1 MIQFKSLV
9 QYTRVVD
16 GIRFPQSNKEPFL
29 LVYFSENSSLIEDY
43 PKMNLRL
50 VDLKHVVVPLTKIPR
65 TRMTPAFKKIY
76 KQYKLLPYASNM
88 AFPKNRNLLYDL
100 SNYLNAIDIMYKP
113 TTYRQR
119 AGFLI
124 NNAMLKAFA
133 AFPSN
138 YQKTLVYSI
147 DMTKDL
153 NTFVNRKIF
162 PLLRHIKDGELYF
175 DNLILAMVG
184 ETDTRYRLLIKDGEF
199 KFNRVFQLLRRI
211 KAISS
216 EEEKKEEVKNASQVV
231 YSTVSNKLDDSG
243 KGVVKHAIHDYLSKD
258 SKTFEKAVSDELSS
272 DEMKRVAVASVLF
285 KVNGNMEK
293 SKRLARAIPA
303 KKLSTAVK
311 KISKQYKDEILQPQ
325 ETVNTSESVV
335 SNQSNI
341 PKRIDNKSPEH
352 IFNKRQIDFQTN
364 LKKDLVN
371 AFKVLETQ
379 DIPLKFKSFKMADRA
394 GKFGEIRKSDVAL
407 ITVTLIDKFGNEHII
422 QLEIPKIDPN
432 TGTFRVN
439 GERKCLINQIS
450 INPISFPKEYDS
462 KFESSYS
469 AFHIYS
475 KRTKTKHY
483 LEAYMGSF
491 RLPYIILLS
500 YAFGFEK
507 TLKQY
512 KIKHT
517 ITETKPSKDKVF
529 SKVPSSYIVFDGL
542 DTDLKKELAASFIQA
557 KVMNYKI
564 EQEFGSKKYFN
575 DLIIAITGRVD
586 STYLI
591 SNNVKYIVDPIAKQV
606 LINQQLPNNLPVIM
620 EYMATKAVT
629 GFVQDRN
636 DITNQRI
643 RNSEILVHLAQKQ
656 ILAAYT
662 DYKNQV
668 LSGNK
673 DAKLTLQE
681 NKLMSQFVN
690 LEIVQN
696 MEYAN
701 PIEEMAT
708 ITKVSP
714 VGKSVGGIPD
724 KQAIQLDARNVHPS
738 YFGNIDPL
746 DTAEGGNIG
755 ITQQLTIDAYITSA
769 RGMFSQKDITNKEN
783 SGMLSTTTAMIP
795 FIENNEGARV
805 IMAANQAKQ
814 MLPLKNPE
822 APIIQSG
829 YESTLTNVL
838 SDAFVKR
845 SPCNGKIISISKDT
859 IGMMCRDNKK
869 HRIDITPQHLKSG
882 SGVDTLSVF
891 TPRVVK
897 GQSVKTK
904 QILAE
909 GGCVS
914 NGSISLG
921 RTISACYMAYKGYNF
936 EDGIVISESLVKKEK
951 LTSLHGIA
959 IEVTVEEGDRI
970 VKLAEIGQKTKKGDP
985 LFVKAIGNLEELLGG
1000 TLDEEEDES
1009 ADIYDGKYIKK
1020 SPGGTIVDIEVFSN
1034 LKEGEFPKL
1043 KPLIDRTNKKYKKPS
1058 KEKFKDKGTTIKG
1071 ILITFKIEQEL
1082 SISLGDKL
1090 CNRFG
1095 NKGIVS
1101 LVEKEELMPRTPW
1114 GERVEIVLNP
1124 LGVLGRM
1131 NMGQMFEL
1139 YCGLISK
1146 TLASKILKSKN
1157 KAEVVKLFR
1166 MVLTKLDTSPGKQFA
1181 SSFIKNINGLGPKQ
1195 FKAMVDQIKIS
1206 KSVPLIIPPFKAPS
1220 HKDIADALKVLGL
1233 KTGYKL
1239 KLPEYNTTTKN
1250 NVPFGYV
1257 YMSKLE
1263 HIGANKIHSR
1273 STGPMVSKTSQP
1285 TGGKRKEGGQRIGEG
1300 DTYALLSYN
1309 CPTVLSEL
1317 MGPLSDDV
1325 ATKKEIESDIIQTGS
1340 AEFRET
1346 KVSPTKDLL
1355 NAYFIALMLGQ

>member
-16 GIRFPQSNKEPFL
+16 GIRFPQNNKEPFL
-29 LVYFSENSSLIEDY
+29 LVYFSENSNLIEDY
-43 PKMNLRL
+43 PKLNLRL

-76 KQYKLLPYASNM
+76 QQYKLLPYASNM
-88 AFPKNRNLLYDL
+88 AFPKNRNILYDL
-100 SNYLNAIDIMYKP
+100 SNYLNAIDVMYKP

-124 NNAMLKAFA
+124 NNALLKAFVT
-133 AFPSN
+133 FPSN
-138 YQKTLVYSI
+138 YKKTLIYSI

-153 NTFVNRKIF
+153 NSFVNRKVF
-162 PLLRHIKDGELYF
+162 PLLRHIKDGDLYF

-184 ETDTRYRLLIKDGEF
+184 ETDTRYRLLIKNGEF
-199 KFNRVFQLLRRI
+199 KFSRLFQLLKRI
-211 KAISS
+211 KPISS
-216 EEEKKEEVKNASQVV
+216 EEEQEEEIKNASQVV
-231 YSTVSNKLDDSG
+231 YSTVSNKIDVSG
-243 KGVVKHAIHDYLSKD
+243 RGTVKNAIHDYLRKD
-258 SKTFEKAVSDELSS
+258 KKTFEKASSNELSS
-272 DEMKRVAVASVLF
+272 DEINRATIASILF
-285 KVNGNMEK
+285 KVNGNLEK
-293 SKRLARAIPA
+293 SKRLAKSIPSKNLAI
-303 KKLSTAVK
+303 AVK
-311 KISKQYKDEILQPQ
+311 KISSQYKDEMLKPQ
-325 ETVNTSESVV
+325 ETINTSEMIIN
-335 SNQSNI
+335 NQSNI
-341 PKRIDNKSPEH
+341 PKRVDNKSPEH

-364 LKKDLVN
+364 LRKDLIN

-379 DIPLKFKSFKMADRA
+379 DIPLKFKSFKMSDLPS
-394 GKFGEIRKSDVAL
+394 KMGEIRKSDVAL
-407 ITVTLIDKFGNEHII
+407 ITVILVDKFGNEHII
-422 QLEIPKIDPN
+422 HLEIPKIDPN

-450 INPISFPKEYDS
+450 INPISFPKEFDS

-469 AFHIYS
+469 TFHIYS
-475 KRTKTKHY
+475 KRTKTKQY
-483 LEAYMGSF
+483 LESYMGSF
-491 RLPYIILLS
+491 RLPFIILLS

-517 ITETKPSKDKVF
+517 ITETKPSKDKLF
-529 SKVPSSYIVFDGL
+529 CKVPLSYIVFEGL
-542 DTDLKKELAASFIQA
+542 DTNLKKELAQSFIQA
-557 KVMNYKI
+557 KVINYKV
-564 EQEFGSKKYFN
+564 EQEFGSKEYFN

-591 SNNVKYIVDPIAKQV
+591 TNNVKYIVDPIAKQV
-606 LINQQLPNNLPVIM
+606 LVNQQLPSNLSVIM

-668 LSGNK
+668 LSGNE

-681 NKLMSQFVN
+681 NKLMSQFIN

-701 PIEEMAT
+701 PVEEMAT

-714 VGKSVGGIPD
+714 VGKTVGGIPD

-755 ITQQLTIDAYITSA
+755 ITQQLTVDAYITSA
-769 RGMFSQKDITNKEN
+769 RGMFSQKEITNKEN

-795 FIENNEGARV
+795 FIENNEGARI

-838 SDAFVKR
+838 SDAFIKR
-845 SPCNGKIISISKDT
+845 SPCNGKVINITKDSIN
-859 IGMMCRDNKK
+859 ILCRDNKK
-869 HRIDITPQHLKSG
+869 QQVDITPQHLKSG

-891 TPRVVK
+891 TPRVK
-897 GQSVKTK
+897 EGQTIKTR
-904 QILAE
+904 QIVAE
-909 GGCVS
+909 GGCMS
-914 NGSISLG
+914 GGSISLG
-921 RTISACYMAYKGYNF
+921 RTLSACYMAYKGYNF
-936 EDGIVISESLVKKEK
+936 EDGIVISETVVQNQK

-970 VKLAEIGQKTKKGDP
+970 VKLADIGQKTKKGDP
-985 LFVKAIGNLEELLGG
+985 LFVKAIGSLEELLGG
-1000 TLDEEEDES
+1000 TLEEEEDET

-1034 LKEGEFPKL
+1034 FSDDQFPELKT
-1043 KPLIDRTNKKYKKPS
+1043 LINRTNRRYKKPS
-1058 KEKFKDKGTTIKG
+1058 KEKFKDRGTTVKG
-1071 ILITFKIEQEL
+1071 ILIKFKIEQEL
-1082 SISLGDKL
+1082 HIGVGDKL
-1090 CNRFG
+1090 CNRYG
-1095 NKGIVS
+1095 NKGIIS
-1101 LVEKEELMPRTPW
+1101 LIEKEELMPRTPW
-1114 GERVEIVLNP
+1114 GERIEIIFNP
-1124 LGVLGRM
+1124 LGVVSRM

-1146 TLASKILKSKN
+1146 TLASRIIKSKN

-1166 MVLTKLDTSPGKQFA
+1166 IVLGKLDTSPGKQFA
-1181 SSFIKNINGLGPKQ
+1181 SSFVKNIEKLGPKQ
-1195 FKAMVDQIKIS
+1195 FKTMVDQIRTT
-1206 KSVPLIIPPFKAPS
+1206 KSVPIIIPPFKAPS
-1220 HKDIADALKVLGL
+1220 HKDIANTLKVLGL

-1239 KLPEYNTTTKN
+1239 KLPEYNTTTKS
-1250 NVPFGYV
+1250 NVPFGYI

-1273 STGPMVSKTSQP
+1273 STGPMVGKTSQP

-1317 MGPLSDDV
+1317 LGPLSDDV

-1355 NAYFIALMLGQ
+1355 NAYFIALMLGN